1 MKTISQDYKDAIK
14 TMGREIDAKITY
26 TLNNETIELGGEMLN
41 SITPHYEG
49 GILKSVMK
57 QLDID
62 SNQDIPIGTI
72 LNAQFGV
79 FTGSQYEYISF
90 GNFIVYSSE
99 KQEDLKSYKI
109 VCYDKMLYAMKDYES
124 FATYPISVRN
134 YINALCTH
142 LNLTFANIS
151 DNFVNYDREIPSE
164 LFLDANGDSLN
175 YTFRDVLD
183 QLAQITASTICIND
197 DDELE
202 IRYIN
207 DTEDTIDGE
216 FLKDINVNFGEM
228 YGPINTIT
236 FKRSA
241 DADAISRSIPSNLSD
256 DLKNEIA
263 ISDNQFLND
272 DNRGDYIDAI
282 LNQLYGLEY
291 YLNDYVSTGITYY
304 DLCDKYNV
312 EIEDEEGQ
320 ITTYS
325 CIMFNDEIQITQGL
339 VENVHTDRPSES
351 ETDYNTTTKDDRNTT
366 RTSLIV
372 DKVNG
377 QITSV
382 VENVEEQNSKIS
394 QITQS
399 VDDINAKIQAI
410 ADITTSGET
419 IYGSITL
426 SDINESEPIM
436 IKVHPTTTNISYLY
450 PHSVLYPSSTLYTK
464 VRLIRF
470 YNTST
475 DEVFDYEL
483 PDDLLIYDENTYDE
497 FYLDYENE
505 VCQITKRCGYN
516 ADGSVYAL
524 ANEQVHTYT
533 YPVIYLTTG
542 DYTISVLGY
551 GNAYITCRLMAS
563 NIYTTQFATR
573 AEVRSEI
580 NQSANEITS
589 SVAGI
594 YATKNELTTAQTQIK
609 QTTDAI
615 TLEVNNTK
623 NDVDTISG
631 QVELKVDK
639 DDNDQI
645 VSMLNASADQI
656 NITSNRLVVNSSNFT
671 LSATGEMGAEAGL
684 IGGWNITPNTLW
696 HYITPPYDYSQTDI
710 DRIYEIRRGQVSPT
724 ADDYAKYDFNQ
735 DGEIGIDDLLTCR
748 KLIIYD
754 LKHSRP
760 GKIIFDTNDW
770 LHPIKIIS
778 SSNETLVSFGP
789 DGVITKDIE

>member
-1 MKTISQDYKDAIK
+1 MKTISYDYKDAIK
-14 TMGREIDAKITY
+14 TMGREIDVKITY

-164 LFLDANGDSLN
+164 LFLDANGGSLN

-183 QLAQITASTICIND
+183 QLSQITASTICIND
-197 DDELE
+197 DDELK

-216 FLKDINVNFGEM
+216 FLKDINVNFGEK

-304 DLCDKYNV
+304 DLCDRYSI

-351 ETDYNTTTKDDRNTT
+351 ETDYNTTTKDDRVQNRTT
-366 RTSLIV
+366 LIV

-377 QITSV
+377 QISSV
-382 VENVEEQNSKIS
+382 VSKVDEMAIKVDGGSEYNLTTDTTFQANKEYFIKDGNEYIEYTQYKEYLDDRTGDPSELGLYQPIYTPTYALTDDTTFESGKTYYEYDSINDTYVEYEGS
-394 QITQS
+394 
-399 VDDINAKIQAI
+399 
-410 ADITTSGET
+410 TSGSPVELGLFEQDLEITGYELTEDTEFEEDKDYYIKQYDIGDTIPSNTYYEQKVYKGIDEDYTEIITALNDKASVESVSTIESSVKTLQTNTYSKTQVQEIASGTGYFKSEDTQFGDTT
-419 IYGSITL
+419 IYYQYNPLTQNYDVYVGSRIGSPKEL
-426 SDINESEPIM
+426 N
-436 IKVHPTTTNISYLY
+436 LY
-450 PHSVLYPSSTLYTK
+450 
-464 VRLIRF
+464 
-470 YNTST
+470 
-475 DEVFDYEL
+475 
-483 PDDLLIYDENTYDE
+483 E
-497 FYLDYENE
+497 F
-505 VCQITKRCGYN
+505 
-516 ADGSVYAL
+516 
-524 ANEQVHTYT
+524 
-533 YPVIYLTTG
+533 
-542 DYTISVLGY
+542 
-551 GNAYITCRLMAS
+551 
-563 NIYTTQFATR
+563 
-573 AEVRSEI
+573 
-580 NQSANEITS
+580 
-589 SVAGI
+589 
-594 YATKNELTTAQTQIK
+594 
-609 QTTDAI
+609 
-615 TLEVNNTK
+615 
-623 NDVDTISG
+623 
-631 QVELKVDK
+631 
-639 DDNDQI
+639 
-645 VSMLNASADQI
+645 
-656 NITSNRLVVNSSNFT
+656 
-671 LSATGEMGAEAGL
+671 
-684 IGGWNITPNTLW
+684 
-696 HYITPPYDYSQTDI
+696 
-710 DRIYEIRRGQVSPT
+710 GQVSALIST
-724 ADDYAKYDFNQ
+724 EATFNKDGMRYTKTNGKTESLINLNGLEVDNLTRDDTTGSIINR
-735 DGEIGIDDLLTCR
+735 EIGLYAGYVPSDATFVGDLYKGQTIVYT
-748 KLIIYD
+748 KNLI
-754 LKHSRP
+754 SRGYTEVGVHGRFEEYAGP
-760 GKIIFDTNDW
+760 NNENGVGFFII
-770 LHPIKIIS
+770 
-778 SSNETLVSFGP
+778 
-789 DGVITKDIE
+789 